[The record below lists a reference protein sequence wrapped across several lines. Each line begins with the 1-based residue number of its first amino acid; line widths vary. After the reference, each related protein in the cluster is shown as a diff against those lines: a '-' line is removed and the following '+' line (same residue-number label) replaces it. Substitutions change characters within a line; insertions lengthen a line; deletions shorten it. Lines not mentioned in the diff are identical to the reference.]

1 MVDILGG
8 ILPVQDQVVQVK
20 WRYLVDLF
28 GIEMLGVVQCGTYH
42 VGVY

>member
-28 GIEMLGVVQCGTYH
+28 GIEMFGVVWCGTYH
-42 VGVY
+42 VGVN